1 MRVSRINL
9 KLSLPYARNR
19 IMEEASLSSE
29 QFKPFYAHS
38 AQDKLGNLLPYEHW
52 QTLQSHSLNVGEIAG
67 LSWEDTNFIRE
78 ENLIF

>member
-1 MRVSRINL
+1 MSQSVTR
-9 KLSLPYARNR
+9 
-19 IMEEASLSSE
+19 
-29 QFKPFYAHS
+29 YAHS
-38 AQDKLGNLLPYEHW
+38 AEDDLGNLLPYEHW